1 MDIEIKNQQSD
12 FLFYRSSDG
21 KITVRVIAGDETVW
35 MTQRSMGELFAVD
48 IRTISE
54 HIQNILKTNE
64 LQENSV
70 IRKIRI
76 TADDGKDYLTNF
88 YSLDMIIAVGYR
100 VNSYNATQFRI
111 WATKI
116 LKEYLIKGF
125 AMDDERLKQSKI
137 LFGKD
142 YFDELLERIREIRA
156 SERRFYQKITDIYA
170 TSVDYDSKAPIT
182 QTFFSTVQNKLE
194 YAITHMTAG
203 EIIRSR
209 ANSEKPHM
217 GLTTW
222 SNQKDGGKI
231 LKTDVRVAKNYFTE
245 KEIREL
251 NRVVNMYLEYAE
263 LQAERQRAMSMSD
276 WVKKLDAFLSFN
288 DYDILKNAGTIRKT
302 VADAFAEEQYQKF
315 RLIQDKEYKS
325 DFDKMVEGAKNK
337 QLPKEGDVIYAQKVK
352 TEPASNF
359 NTALKGMLS
368 VPPMKKEDE
377 TNEGAE

>member
-1 MDIEIKNQQSD
+1 MSDIIEQSD
-12 FLFYRSSDG
+12 FLFYRSNDG
-21 KITVRVIAGDETVW
+21 KITVRVIPSDETVW
-35 MTQRSMGELFAVD
+35 MTQKSMGDLFATSRENV
-48 IRTISE
+48 TM
-54 HIQNILKTNE
+54 HLTNIFKEGE
-64 LQENSV
+64 LQEFAV
-70 IRKIRI
+70 CKKFLH
-76 TADDGKDYLTNF
+76 TADDGKNYQTNF
-88 YSLDMIIAVGYR
+88 YSLDAIIAVGYR
-100 VNSYNATQFRI
+100 INSYNATQFRI

-116 LKEYLIKGF
+116 LKEYLVKGF
-125 AMDDERLKQSKI
+125 AMDDERLKQSKT

-302 VADAFAEEQYQKF
+302 VADAFAEEQYQRF

-337 QLPKEGDVIYAQKVK
+337 QLPKEGDVIYAQEVK